1 MSAQKDTT
9 EVTFYRGRKF
19 ARYPLSPYNA
29 NHYFRPSKIDDDRRA
44 LHQVVWEDANGPVPD
59 GFQIHHRDEDK
70 TNNDLAN
77 LQLVRTGKHI
87 SVYHPGNIRKAG
99 EAAKHW
105 HSSPEGQAWHS
116 EHARDMCFG
125 NTLERE
131 LVCEECGQPFRTKK
145 PVGARFCSNSCKS
158 RWRRK
163 SDVDNEQRVCVVC
176 GSTFSINRYE
186 PTRTCSRS
194 CSGKLAAS
202 NRAGNRPDRAG
213 IQHRDL

>member
-59 GFQIHHRDEDK
+59 GFEIHHRDKDK
-70 TNNDLAN
+70 TNNNLAN
-77 LQLVRTGKHI
+77 LQLVQAGRHV
-87 SVYHPGNIRKAG
+87 SEYHPENMRKAS
-99 EAAKHW
+99 EAAKQW

-116 EHARDMCFG
+116 KHAKEMRFG
-125 NTLERE
+125 DSPERE
-131 LVCEECGQPFRTKK
+131 CVCEECGKPFHTKK
-145 PVGARFCSNSCKS
+145 AAGVRFCSNACKS

-163 SDVDNEQRVCVVC
+163 SNIDNEQRVCVIC
-176 GSTFSINRYE
+176 GSVFSINRYE
-186 PTRTCSRS
+186 SARTCSRR
-194 CSGKLAAS
+194 CAGKLTAS
-202 NRAGNRPDRAG
+202 VRAENRANRAGL
-213 IQHRDL
+213 QHRDF

>member
-19 ARYPLSPYNA
+19 ARYPLSPYNS

-44 LHQVVWEDANGPVPD
+44 LHQVVWEDAHGPVPD
-59 GFQIHHRDEDK
+59 GFEIHHCDKDK

-87 SVYHPGNIRKAG
+87 SEYHPEVMRKAG
-99 EAAKHW
+99 EAAKQW
-105 HSSPEGQAWHS
+105 HSSPEGRAWHS
-116 EHARDMCFG
+116 KHARDVGFG
-125 NTLERE
+125 NNPGRE
-131 LVCEECGQPFRTKK
+131 LVCEECGKPFCTKT
-145 PVGARFCSNSCKS
+145 PSAAHFCSNACKS
-158 RWRRK
+158 RWRRR

-176 GSTFSINRYE
+176 GSEFSINRYE
-186 PTRTCSRS
+186 PTRTCSRR
-194 CSGKLAAS
+194 CSGRLAAS
-202 NRAGNRPDRAG
+202 NRAENRPNRAG